1 MENVPTRMTR
11 EAAVNEA
18 RRIADETGRYM
29 LVLFDKNRPDGLNE
43 DAYFL
48 ATIEELN
55 KNQEAYLL
63 AAGFGPSR

>member
-29 LVLFDKNRPDGLNE
+29 LVLFDKNRSDGLNE
-43 DAYFL
+43 DAFFL
-48 ATIEELN
+48 ATLEELN
-55 KNQEAYLL
+55 KNQESYLL